1 MIPDMRHDWEVIRKI
16 LFKVE
21 ALPSDSSELD
31 ANGLVADGIDKKAT
45 AYHVRILIDG
55 GLVAQN
61 CFEFCG
67 QRSCRGHRLT
77 WEGHEFLDKIR
88 GSRCGTR

>member
-1 MIPDMRHDWEVIRKI
+1 MIPDMRRDWEVIRKI

-45 AYHVRILIDG
+45 AYYVRILIDG

-67 QRSCRGHRLT
+67 KRSCRDHRLT
-77 WEGHEFLDKIR
+77 
-88 GSRCGTR
+88 